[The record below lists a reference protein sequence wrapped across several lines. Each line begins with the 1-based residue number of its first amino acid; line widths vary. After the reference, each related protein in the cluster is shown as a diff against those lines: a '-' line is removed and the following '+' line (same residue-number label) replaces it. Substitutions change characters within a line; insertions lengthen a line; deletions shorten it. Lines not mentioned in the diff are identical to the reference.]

1 MTPMQLRAQVAQLS
15 LTPAEDAVV
24 RSILYAALFDY
35 PLTLAE
41 LRRTLIGSRQTASE
55 ILATIRNSPAL
66 GDLIESSDG
75 FFFPA
80 GCAHLVETR
89 RHRAVRSQAFL
100 AVHRP
105 ILTLL
110 GACPYVRMVA
120 LSGSV
125 AHMNLESGGDLDVFI
140 VTRGPRV
147 WLVAVTTVL
156 LAKLLGRRR
165 TVCANFI
172 VSDADLRFAPADLFT
187 ANQVIGLVPLTGADT
202 FQRLLDANPFVAEYY
217 PNFHAADRVSARARR
232 AGPLHWLKPLVESAL
247 RVPSAVGEWVCRRA
261 YRSYLRRRAARWESP
276 DQVVLGDTVLKLH
289 TRSHRS
295 EVITRFEETL
305 RSALP

>member
-1 MTPMQLRAQVAQLS
+1 MTPMQLRAQVAQRS
-15 LTPAEDAVV
+15 LTPTEDAVA
-24 RSILYAALFDY
+24 RSVLYAALFDY

-41 LRRTLIGSRQTASE
+41 LRRTLIRTRHTASE
-55 ILATIRNSPAL
+55 ILATIRNSPSL
-66 GDLIESSDG
+66 RELVESRDG

-80 GCAHLVETR
+80 GFAHLVETR

-100 AVHRP
+100 AEHRP
-105 ILTLL
+105 ILRLL
-110 GACPYVRMVA
+110 SACPYVRMVA

-140 VTRGPRV
+140 VTRGARV

-165 TVCANFI
+165 TLCANFI
-172 VSDADLRFAPADLFT
+172 VSDADLRFSPADLFT
-187 ANQVIGLVPLTGADT
+187 ANQVIGLMPLTGADT
-202 FQRLLDANPFVAEYY
+202 FQRLLDANPFVGEYY
-217 PNFHAADRVSARARR
+217 PNFHAADRVSARVRR
-232 AGPLHWLKPLVESAL
+232 TRRFHWVKPLFESML
-247 RVPSAVGEWVCRRA
+247 WMPSAIAERLCRRA
-261 YRSYLRRRAARWESP
+261 YRGYLRRRAGRWESP

-295 EVITRFEETL
+295 EVTTRFEETL
-305 RSALP
+305 RTSLP